1 MYYSNNDIVYLPV
14 PDENTGYKYE
24 DVLLGTVIMPE
35 FINNNTNLS
44 LPFTYEY
51 TIVPCMEYGKLDHL
65 KVNNTINFKNL
76 HNFD

>member
-1 MYYSNNDIVYLPV
+1 MPKIIND
-14 PDENTGYKYE
+14 
-24 DVLLGTVIMPE
+24 
-35 FINNNTNLS
+35 NTNLS

-65 KVNNTINFKNL
+65 KVTNTINFQNL